1 MLLAGSSRAAGVAH
15 RVRSR
20 HCITTCLPSYFA
32 HATCTCTYACAYVPI
47 HVHAYV
53 SLKQPVR
60 LLFHVEAFR
69 EPKTRMHL
77 HPATVARA
85 SMHGRSLSK
94 ATRISLYLEAVCP
107 APYFSTIILP
117 Q

>member
-15 RVRSR
+15 RVRSHTVSR
-20 HCITTCLPSYFA
+20 PASPITLAHA

-60 LLFHVEAFR
+60 FLFH
-69 EPKTRMHL
+69 
-77 HPATVARA
+77 
-85 SMHGRSLSK
+85 RSLLHTEACNKHELLVKYIVSK
-94 ATRISLYLEAVCP
+94 FICYN
-107 APYFSTIILP
+107 STE
-117 Q
+117 QSTVNN